1 MYKAKLVRRVM
12 FVPVLLLFAGLS
24 QAETRTDVLDTPALR
39 SSLAVNSG
47 IFDITQAGKRAI
59 AVGVHGHILH
69 SDDQGQSWQQGEVPV
84 STDLTAVQFVDD
96 NFGWA
101 VGHDSVIL
109 ASQDGGKHWTK
120 QFDGRQL
127 SALLKQYYSQLLQQ
141 DPNNADYQQ
150 LLDDAERNAQNG
162 TLGPLLDL
170 HFFNRQLGYVVGA
183 FNLILMTQDGG
194 ATWVPLMDKMA
205 NPSNYHL
212 NAIAAVGEELYIVGE
227 QGLLRKL
234 HSHTNQVES
243 LTPPYSSSF
252 FGITAQDAQICL
264 YGLRGHLFCRRD
276 DNAQW
281 QSLDTGSNA
290 SITSV
295 ALNGSLIL
303 VGNQTGKIFIR
314 EQGQP
319 EATQTEL
326 AIQAPITALQLTGSQ
341 LIVAG
346 LKGLQTLPLPAA
358 VSPSEKS
365 SMQ

>member
-1 MYKAKLVRRVM
+1 MYKAKLVRRLR
-12 FVPVLLLFAGLS
+12 FVPVLLLFAGLCH
-24 QAETRTDVLDTPALR
+24 AGAITDVLDTPALR

-47 IFDITQAGKRAI
+47 IFDITQAGKRVI
-59 AVGVHGHILH
+59 AVGVHGHILY
-69 SDDQGQSWQQGEVPV
+69 SDDQGQRWQQSEVPV
-84 STDLTAVQFVDD
+84 STDLTAVAFVDD
-96 NFGWA
+96 QFGWA

-109 ASQDGGKHWTK
+109 ASQDGGAHWIK

-127 SALLKQYYSQLLQQ
+127 PSLLKQYYSQLLQQ
-141 DPNNADYQQ
+141 QPNNVDYQQ
-150 LLDDAERNAQNG
+150 LLDDAEHSAQNG

-212 NAIAAVGEELYIVGE
+212 NAIAAVGADLYFVGE

-234 HSHTNQVES
+234 NTLTNQVES

-252 FGITAQDAQICL
+252 FGITAKETQICL
-264 YGLRGHLFCRRD
+264 YGLKGHLFCRSD

-281 QSLDTGSNA
+281 QSLETGSNA
-290 SITSV
+290 SITRV
-295 ALNGSLIL
+295 ALHGSLIL
-303 VGNQTGKIFIR
+303 VANQTGKIFIR
-314 EQGQP
+314 ERDKS
-319 EATQTEL
+319 AASQTEI

-346 LKGLQTLPLPAA
+346 LKGLKTLPLPAT
-358 VSPSEKS
+358 VSPSEES